1 MTIPTKENIVNIE
14 GQRSRRHALALL
26 GSVTGVAL
34 TAPVGL
40 AQPMASPQAPARVL
54 VTGSSDGLGLEAAR
68 QLIALG
74 DHVIL
79 HGRNRKRA
87 DDAIAAAPGAVAA
100 VVGDVSVIAETRALA
115 DQVNKIGPCHA
126 VIHNVGIGGRSGSEL
141 TPDGLL
147 PIFAVNTLAP
157 YILTALIGEP
167 RRLIY
172 LSSSAS
178 RGVRLDPANL
188 TFTHRDS
195 DGWSAYGA
203 SKLQDILL
211 AFAVAR
217 RWPGVLSNAMD
228 PGWVPTQMGGAA
240 APGSVAEGAATG
252 VWLAVSNDAPAKV
265 SGRFFF
271 HKREQAPNPEADDRA
286 LQDRLMAECERVSGV
301 RFPG

>member
-1 MTIPTKENIVNIE
+1 MIISAKETIGDTE
-14 GQRSRRHALALL
+14 GQRGRRHALALL
-26 GSVTGVAL
+26 GGMMGVAI
-34 TAPVGL
+34 TTPAGR
-40 AQPMASPQAPARVL
+40 AQSQVSPQPPGRVF

-74 DHVIL
+74 HQVIL

-87 DDAIAAAPGAVAA
+87 DDAMAAAPGAISA
-100 VVGDVSVIAETRALA
+100 VIGDVSVIAQTRALA
-115 DQVNKIGPCHA
+115 DQVNKIGRCDA
-126 VIHNVGIGGRSGSEL
+126 VIHNVGISGSSGNEL

-157 YILTALIGEP
+157 FILTALISKP

-178 RGVRLDPANL
+178 RSVRLGPANL
-188 TFTHRDS
+188 TLANFGSDS
-195 DGWSAYGA
+195 WSAYGA

-211 AFAVAR
+211 AFAIAR

-228 PGWVPTQMGGAA
+228 PGWVPTRMGGAG
-240 APGSVAEGAATG
+240 APDSVAEGAATG
-252 VWLAVSNDAPAKV
+252 VWLAVSNDEAATV
-265 SGRFFF
+265 SARFFF
-271 HKREQAPNPEADDRA
+271 HQREQAPNPEASDRA

-301 RFPG
+301 QFPR